1 MAEVLRRL
9 VGPYEILDLPDRG
22 VARLRIVTWER
33 GVMTIHPRY
42 AGAPE
47 EKEVEVLRVHLAPG
61 VKALPPPYFDI
72 TSKTLIAQLL
82 PLLLERG
89 FERYEYVVT
98 KFGVAPKAR
107 FTLERV
113 PL

>member
-1 MAEVLRRL
+1 MAEVLRPL
-9 VGPYEILDLPDRG
+9 VGPMEYLDLPDRG
-22 VARLRIVTWER
+22 VAKLRIVTWQR
-33 GVMTIHPRY
+33 GTGIIHPRY

-47 EKEVEVLRVHLAPG
+47 EKEVEVLRLHLAAG
-61 VKALPPPYFDI
+61 VKAFPPPYYDI

-89 FERYEYVVT
+89 FERYEYVIT

-107 FTLERV
+107 FTLERI
-113 PL
+113 PI

>member
-1 MAEVLRRL
+1 MAEVLRPL

-22 VARLRIVTWER
+22 SVRLRIVTWER
-33 GVMTIHPRY
+33 GSMIIHPRF
-42 AGAPE
+42 AGAPT
-47 EKEVEVLRVHLAPG
+47 EKEIEVLRLHLAAG
-61 VKALPPPYFDI
+61 VKAYPPPYYDI
-72 TSKTLIAQLL
+72 TSKTLQAQLL

-89 FERYEYVVT
+89 FERYEYVIT